1 MANNILFLTGLF
13 PKEIRAEIVS
23 NSKYNTQF
31 AADALQWS
39 FVEGMT
45 FYYKNFR
52 LLNFPFV
59 GSYPTLY
66 KTTHI
71 QQFAFGKEMN
81 FDGLNIGYF
90 NFIALK
96 NIDIY
101 NKVKKGIFDWAGQ
114 TSGKKTLLIYA
125 AYLPFLKA
133 AIAAKKEFADLKI
146 VVILP
151 DMPIFMGGPDN
162 IFYRA
167 FKRYNRNALEKCFH
181 HLDGYV
187 LISEYMTEMLPV
199 ENKKWTVVEGI
210 SNAKKGDFLQ
220 KGKFDDQKIILY
232 TGTLSRR
239 YGILNL
245 LEAFRLI
252 NNDNYKLIIC
262 GSGDTQ
268 DEIALAAKNDS
279 RIIYKGSIDRPRV
292 LELQRDASLLV
303 NPRTPEGEF
312 TKFSFP
318 SKTMEYLASGVPT
331 LLYKLPGIPEEYY
344 DHCFSLEDLSISALA
359 AKITE
364 ILSMDPEVL
373 AEKGSTARQFILD
386 NKNPRKQCEKVFKLI
401 EAIN

>member
-1 MANNILFLTGLF
+1 MPNKVLFLTGLF
-13 PKEIRAEIVS
+13 PKEIREEIVA

-45 FYYKNFR
+45 SYYKDIR
-52 LLNFPFV
+52 LLNFPFI

-66 KTTHI
+66 KTPRI
-71 QQFAFGKEMN
+71 KQFRFGKEMG
-81 FDGLNIGYF
+81 FDGLNVSYF

-101 NKVKKGIFDWAGQ
+101 RKAKENILEWARKNE
-114 TSGKKTLLIYA
+114 GKKTLLIYA
-125 AYLPFLKA
+125 VYLPFLKA
-133 AIAAKKEFADLKI
+133 AIAVKKEISDLKV
-146 VVILP
+146 VVIIP
-151 DMPIFMGGPDN
+151 DMPIFMGGPN
-162 IFYRA
+162 NVFYRA
-167 FKRYNRNALEKCFH
+167 FKKYTRDALEKCYN

-187 LISEYMTEMLPV
+187 MISKYMIEMLPS

-210 SNAKKGDFLQ
+210 SNAKREELVLNNHT
-220 KGKFDDQKIILY
+220 GKKMILY

-245 LEAFRLI
+245 LEAF
-252 NNDNYKLIIC
+252 KLIKGDDYQLVIC
-262 GSGDTQ
+262 GGGDTQ
-268 DEIALAAKNDS
+268 DEITQMAQNDN
-279 RIIYKGSIDRPRV
+279 RIIYKGSIDRPKV
-292 LELQRDASLLV
+292 LELQKQASLLI

-331 LLYKLPGIPEEYY
+331 LLYKLPGIPDEYY
-344 DHCFSLEDLSISALA
+344 DYCYSLEDISISALA

-364 ILSMDPEVL
+364 ILSLDLAVL
-373 AEKGSTARQFILD
+373 AEKGLKAREFVLN
-386 NKNPRKQCEKVFKLI
+386 NKNPEKQCEKVYKLI
-401 EAIN
+401 EEIS